1 MENAQLI
8 RVHEYGHTIQSLVL
22 GPFMLF
28 VGIISV
34 AWGDLPYFR
43 RMRWEKHVPYTACFV
58 EYWASKW
65 GELVTKENAIW
76 QKKTDSAAS
85 LALIALSCILHVV
98 IFRGKVDMNHSVIY
112 RILSALLA
120 VVIVLPIHELIHWIS
135 MCFFGR
141 KDARIEIAR
150 DPFGLPS
157 LRTIASGKIENWKNN
172 IILLAPF
179 FLLTVIPD
187 AIFLFSDRIAIALFI
202 AAASNSAGCCFDLL
216 AVLRKK

>member
-1 MENAQLI
+1 MGGFAIFQAYEMGKTCAI
-8 RVHEYGHTIQSLVL
+8 YGLFCRIL
-22 GPFMLF
+22 GKQM
-28 VGIISV
+28 GRT
-34 AWGDLPYFR
+34 GN
-43 RMRWEKHVPYTACFV
+43 K
-58 EYWASKW
+58 
-65 GELVTKENAIW
+65 GECNMAI
-76 QKKTDSAAS
+76 KKTDSTAS

-112 RILSALLA
+112 RILSAVLA

-135 MCFFGR
+135 MRFFGR

-150 DPFGLPS
+150 DPLGLPS

-187 AIFLFSDRIAIALFI
+187 VIFLYSDRIAFVLFI
-202 AAASNSAGCCFDLL
+202 AAVGNSAGCCFDLL
-216 AVLRKK
+216 AVLRRR